1 MSMHKIPLT
10 QLELEGLL
18 AHGLGLGSPSQLSD
32 CFRLGVKWALDNQH
46 KYEENTNANKL
57 PTL

>member
-18 AHGLGLGSPSQLSD
+18 SHGLDVGSPSQISD

-46 KYEENTNANKL
+46 KYEEKHNDQT
-57 PTL
+57 

>member
-10 QLELEGLL
+10 QLKVEGLL
-18 AHGLGLGSPSQLSD
+18 AHGLDVGSPSQISD

-46 KYEENTNANKL
+46 KYEEKHND
-57 PTL
+57 